1 MGETGAFE
9 EHSRAGDLIAPRQA
23 HPRRPLASIF
33 HDSFPPQALCGARTG
48 QNGGMTAA
56 VPDLSELR
64 AGIDAVDAELVR
76 ILAERARLVEGVVRY
91 KRANHMR
98 VVDRSREEL
107 MLERIGQLAT
117 SEGLDSRVARQ
128 VLRTIIDSFTLLEVE
143 ELGPDA

>member
-1 MGETGAFE
+1 MRLVPLRNFPEPVTYSRHGRRIE
-9 EHSRAGDLIAPRQA
+9 EDHWPR
-23 HPRRPLASIF
+23 
-33 HDSFPPQALCGARTG
+33 SFTTLFPSQALCGARTG
-48 QNGGMTAA
+48 QNGAMTAA